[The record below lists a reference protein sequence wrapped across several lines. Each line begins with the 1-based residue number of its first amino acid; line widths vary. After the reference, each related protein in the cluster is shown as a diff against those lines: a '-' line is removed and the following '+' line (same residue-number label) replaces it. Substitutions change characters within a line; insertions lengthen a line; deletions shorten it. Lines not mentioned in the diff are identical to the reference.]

1 MGKSVETN
9 WGKPTGSTHSSRIK
23 GVFCF
28 FVRLAL
34 SNTDSPLVIK
44 CSGTP
49 KALAVLANSSEIGVA
64 EASGKEVEGLG
75 VIETLSKFSLV
86 GYLCRGLKKKRILEH
101 LKK

>member
-1 MGKSVETN
+1 
-9 WGKPTGSTHSSRIK
+9 
-23 GVFCF
+23 
-28 FVRLAL
+28 LAL

-86 GYLCRGLKKKRILEH
+86 GVPMSGFEEEKDT
-101 LKK
+101 